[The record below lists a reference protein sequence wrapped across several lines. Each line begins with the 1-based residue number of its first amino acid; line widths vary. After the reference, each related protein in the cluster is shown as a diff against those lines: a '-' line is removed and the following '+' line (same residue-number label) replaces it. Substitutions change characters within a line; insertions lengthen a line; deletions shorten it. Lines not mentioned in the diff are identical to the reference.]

1 MRDYTNIL
9 KTTII
14 TFLLGGLLI
23 YWGAKNDG
31 TIRIIL
37 GLLLIGVFA
46 KNALD
51 NAKYV
56 KDLQLWRQQNNGKL
70 IFFYATTKK
79 IQEKIEKEI
88 IPTLPSNC
96 LKVYYKG
103 PTLVGDIKQSVTMEL
118 INQYNQI
125 KLNSP
130 SIFKIVDNKIHI
142 ETLSELMSIETNPV
156 DLDVI
161 KAKVEKIANA

>member
-1 MRDYTNIL
+1 M
-9 KTTII
+9 
-14 TFLLGGLLI
+14 
-23 YWGAKNDG
+23 
-31 TIRIIL
+31 
-37 GLLLIGVFA
+37 
-46 KNALD
+46 
-51 NAKYV
+51 
-56 KDLQLWRQQNNGKL
+56 WRQQNNGKL

-88 IPTLPSNC
+88 VPTLPTNC
-96 LKVYYKG
+96 LKVYYNG

-161 KAKVEKIANA
+161 KAKIEKIANA